1 MADIQHSAL
10 TDPNIHE
17 PKGIT
22 TALAGQVYVADGSN
36 SGDWVFPSGHA
47 YGEIYITEGTTTQT
61 LAASSAKAIL
71 NPTAEWVS
79 NGNKNVTLTP
89 ASGTITVLAAG
100 EYALNFWI
108 TFTTAA
114 VSSGAKYRFYYA
126 INGVTST
133 RNVFCA
139 KTTNG
144 AETHTLS
151 ASGIAALSANDVV
164 SIYVAGDATS
174 SGTNITPVE
183 AGFNIQLIEPA

>member
-1 MADIQHSAL
+1 MANIQHSAL
-10 TDPNIHE
+10 SDPNIHE
-17 PKGIT
+17 PKGVT

-36 SGDWVFPSGHA
+36 SGTWSFPAGHA
-47 YGEIYITEGTTTQT
+47 YGEIYITEGVTSQT
-61 LAASSAKAIL
+61 LSAASAKAIL
-71 NPTAEWVS
+71 NPTGEWTG

-114 VSSGAKYRFYYA
+114 IAGGAKYRFYYA
-126 INGVTST
+126 INGVTNT
-133 RNVFCA
+133 RNVFSA
-139 KTTNG
+139 KSTNA

-151 ASGIAALSANDVV
+151 ASGIASLAVNDVV

-174 SGTNITPVE
+174 SSTAIIPVE
-183 AGFNIQLIEPA
+183 AGFNVQLIEPA